1 MKHSSQKLH
10 KAIAQSSLV
19 IPGAVCWVCG
29 ISPPVL
35 PEADHF
41 VPLAKPLGPILP
53 NCRSCNRN
61 RQGVMPTGEQVKRLK
76 TAKVVGNMSGAEAI
90 AWAEAWAEQ
99 VYGSKLHWKIAVAD
113 IGSSRYIFREIDG
126 IRVKCRHST
135 NIAISGRDKHN
146 LSGIR
151 GIR

>member
-1 MKHSSQKLH
+1 
-10 KAIAQSSLV
+10 
-19 IPGAVCWVCG
+19 
-29 ISPPVL
+29 
-35 PEADHF
+35 
-41 VPLAKPLGPILP
+41 
-53 NCRSCNRN
+53 
-61 RQGVMPTGEQVKRLK
+61 MPTGEQTKRLK

-90 AWAEAWAEQ
+90 AWAEAWAEK

-113 IGSSRYIFREIDG
+113 IGSSRHIFREIDG

-135 NIAISGRDKHN
+135 NIAFAGRDNRN